1 MGNLLKLKEPSYLPT
16 QVKLLDATVVRSGHP
31 QKNDPGML

>member
-16 QVKLLDATVVRSGHP
+16 QVKLLDAIVVRSLHP
-31 QKNDPGML
+31 QKNDPGIL